1 MVTIP
6 TKNAVIVVSTGGEMS
21 QLVKLELLSLLR
33 DTARRMR
40 ENADNPPSS
49 LSLPML
55 KIAKELEQE
64 AHDLE
69 VTALGGG
76 RY

>member
-1 MVTIP
+1 
-6 TKNAVIVVSTGGEMS
+6 MS

-40 ENADNPPSS
+40 ENADNPPSPP
-49 LSLPML
+49 SLPML
-55 KIAKELEQE
+55 KIAQELEQE

-69 VTALGGG
+69 VAALG
-76 RY
+76 